1 MRIEQEKKAY
11 PDPEPSQLFE
21 KNLNRLCENG
31 RAPNPEGWQ
40 SVGA

>member
-21 KNLNRLCENG
+21 KNPLTVTLRE
-31 RAPNPEGWQ
+31 A
-40 SVGA
+40 